1 MSEKAQELAVRPDA
15 DAPSLR
21 YVFSPDLVTLAEGR
35 QGEAE
40 AVRTIRTHVIARH
53 LNDGRRGLAICG
65 AKPGVGCSF
74 AAANL
79 AVAMSQVGISTL
91 LIDANLRHPGLRD
104 FIRPDE
110 ASEAKREAAELGA
123 SPMANVH
130 NEVLPN
136 LSLLY
141 ADSLA
146 GVGDELLG
154 GGGFRRLIDRCLRD
168 FEFTIVDT
176 PPATDSS
183 DGLRV
188 ASIIGYALVVA
199 RTHVSRIKEVEMLA
213 KDLQEDGARVIGAV
227 LNQA

>member
-1 MSEKAQELAVRPDA
+1 MSDKAQDLAVRPDA

-21 YVFSPDLVTLAEGR
+21 YVFSPDLVTLTDGR
-35 QGEAE
+35 HGEAE

-65 AKPGVGCSF
+65 AKPGVGCTF

-91 LIDANLRHPGLRD
+91 LIDANLRQPGLRD

-110 ASEAKREAAELGA
+110 ASEAKRLAAELDV

-141 ADSLA
+141 AEGLA
-146 GVGDELLG
+146 GIGEELLG

-168 FEFTIVDT
+168 FEFTIIDT

-183 DGLRV
+183 DALRV

>member
-1 MSEKAQELAVRPDA
+1 MEKAQDLTARPDA
-15 DAPSLR
+15 DAPGLR
-21 YVFSPDLVTLAEGR
+21 YIFSPDLVTLTEDR

-53 LNDGRRGLAICG
+53 LNDGRRGLAVCS
-65 AKPGVGCSF
+65 AKPGVGCTF

-91 LIDANLRHPGLRD
+91 LIDANLRQPGLAR

-110 ASEAKREAAELGA
+110 ASEVKREAPELGV

-141 ADSLA
+141 ADGLA
-146 GVGDELLG
+146 GIGEELLG
-154 GGGFRRLIDRCLRD
+154 GSGFRHLIDRCLRD
-168 FEFTIVDT
+168 FEFTIIDT
-176 PPATDSS
+176 PPTVDSS
-183 DGLRV
+183 DALRV

-199 RTHVSRIKEVEMLA
+199 RINVSHIKDLEILA
-213 KDLQEDGARVIGAV
+213 RDLQEDGARVIGSV